1 MHGKSQ
7 ARNSISLY
15 LHYLL
20 TILFVIE
27 KACFHNDVLHTFPYI
42 ARADLYPAC
51 SINSPACC
59 VGYGYRIQYQPYNP
73 PRSLEC
79 TASTN
84 PFWIPSAKAT
94 QKKYLALKQPP
105 YRPPPQVF
113 GPVWTTLYAL
123 MGYSAYRAW
132 NTGMS
137 SLNPSTI
144 QLTKVLN

>member
-1 MHGKSQ
+1 MENHKPETVT
-7 ARNSISLY
+7 AYTY
-15 LHYLL
+15 LP
-20 TILFVIE
+20 TILFVIA
-27 KACFHNDVLHTFPYI
+27 KTCYHNDVLHTFPDI
-42 ARADLYPAC
+42 ARPDLCSAC
-51 SINSPACC
+51 SVDPPTCC
-59 VGYGYRIQYQPYNP
+59 VGYGDRIQYQPYNP

-79 TASTN
+79 TSSTN
-84 PFWIPSAKAT
+84 PFWIPSAKST

-132 NTGMS
+132 NTGTS